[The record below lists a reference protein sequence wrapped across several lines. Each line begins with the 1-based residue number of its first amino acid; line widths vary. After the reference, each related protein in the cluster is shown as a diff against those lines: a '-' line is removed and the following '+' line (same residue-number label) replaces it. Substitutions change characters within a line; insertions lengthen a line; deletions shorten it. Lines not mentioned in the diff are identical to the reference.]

1 MTKNVCTI
9 FIVIY
14 HISDLTTL
22 NDISKFQKWQAFFLY
37 FRATRTNR
45 QCLSLSPACKYFTFD
60 ARYRKVLF
68 YIYMCRM
75 YKANEKFS
83 QKQAILYNCF
93 YAVHLNNHM

>member
-9 FIVIY
+9 FIVIN

-22 NDISKFQKWQAFFLY
+22 NDISNFQKWQAFSDIPVQTAQTGDTVPHLPF
-37 FRATRTNR
+37 
-45 QCLSLSPACKYFTFD
+45 CKYFTFD
-60 ARYRKVLF
+60 ARYIKVLS